1 MFQIEKIRFNILN
14 FLHFKEKS
22 QKTKLISN
30 NNNKKYVSTT
40 NKIGSVPSFNDMEFS
55 WIDDY

>member
-1 MFQIEKIRFNILN
+1 MLQIEKIKFNILN

-22 QKTKLISN
+22 QKIKLTSN
-30 NNNKKYVSTT
+30 NNNKKNVSTT